1 MKSSALAGSIFVLTL
16 ALAIGMPFSPRI
28 ALAGKRMEALK
39 FDQQGALL
47 RPEADQFREWVIV
60 GTPLT
65 PNDMNDGKAAFPEFH
80 HVYIDPVSWNHY
92 KKTGEFRDGTVLIK
106 ELISVGS
113 KKAASGNGYF
123 MGDFI
128 GLEVAVKDSKRFPKE
143 PGNWAY
149 FTFTT
154 GHGKPLKEKVMAAAT
169 TACNACH
176 QENAAQDWVF
186 TQYYP
191 VLRATQMTSGK

>member
-1 MKSSALAGSIFVLTL
+1 MKSSTLTGRILVLTL
-16 ALAIGMPFSPRI
+16 ALAIGMAFSPRS
-28 ALAGKRMEALK
+28 AMAGEMKEVLT
-39 FDQQGALL
+39 FDKEGALL
-47 RPEADQFREWVIV
+47 QPKAEVFREWIQV

-80 HVYIDPVSWNHY
+80 AVYIDPASWTHY
-92 KKTGEFRDGTVLIK
+92 KKTGEFRDGTVMIK

-123 MGDFI
+123 MGEYI
-128 GLEVAVKDSKRFPKE
+128 GLEVAFKDSKRFPKE

-154 GHGKPLKEKVMAAAT
+154 GQGKPHKEKVMAAPT
-169 TACNACH
+169 SACNTCH
-176 QENAAQDWVF
+176 QGNAAQDWVF

-191 VLRATQMTSGK
+191 VLRASQKSSGM

>member
-1 MKSSALAGSIFVLTL
+1 MGVSPESARG
-16 ALAIGMPFSPRI
+16 GE
-28 ALAGKRMEALK
+28 KMEGVK
-39 FDQQGALL
+39 FDKEGALL
-47 RPEADQFREWVIV
+47 RPEADDFRGWRIV

-80 HVYIDPVSWNHY
+80 NVYIDPASWKHY

-123 MGDFI
+123 MGEFI
-128 GLEVAVKDSKRFPKE
+128 GLEVAMKDSKRFPKE
-143 PGNWAY
+143 PGYWAY

-154 GHGKPLKEKVMAAAT
+154 GQGKPLKEKVIAAPT
-169 TACNACH
+169 SSCNVCH
-176 QENAAQDWVF
+176 QGNAAQDWVF
-186 TQYYP
+186 IQYYP
-191 VLRATQMTSGK
+191 VLRAAKK

>member
-1 MKSSALAGSIFVLTL
+1 MKSSTLTGRILVLTL
-16 ALAIGMPFSPRI
+16 ALAIGMAFSPRS
-28 ALAGKRMEALK
+28 AMAGEMKEALT
-39 FDQQGALL
+39 FDKEGALL
-47 RPEADQFREWVIV
+47 QPKAEVFREWIQV

-80 HVYIDPVSWNHY
+80 AVYIDPASWTHY
-92 KKTGEFRDGTVLIK
+92 KKTGEFRDGTVMIK

-123 MGDFI
+123 MGEYI
-128 GLEVAVKDSKRFPKE
+128 GLEVAFKDSKRFPKE

-154 GHGKPLKEKVMAAAT
+154 GQDKPHKEKVMAAPT
-169 TACNACH
+169 SACNTCH
-176 QENAAQDWVF
+176 QGNAAQDWVF
-186 TQYYP
+186 IQYYP
-191 VLRATQMTSGK
+191 VLRASQKSSGM